1 MLFVLIM
8 LWSIAATLLF
18 GDRKSGSTR
27 WLGGV
32 AFCGGAG
39 ALAVVIG
46 DQLLPA
52 IGGAAGYWPETL
64 KTVRIAASLTSY
76 YGMPF
81 CYLLFALYYR
91 RILPAANYRW
101 LPYALF
107 IPVIFSIWYRP
118 VYSEATPIYF
128 HAVAMWVLPYVVI
141 GTVMVLTRREWS
153 VHSRRIHHITCLAVV
168 PAVLFSTL
176 MNYVLPSVGF
186 YQMWRFNVWA
196 IAFGFAIF
204 VLALF
209 NYGFMGI
216 RVLIHRRQI
225 DSTMRAVT
233 MGTSILNHAVKNDVG
248 KILLFSEQIK
258 SDAERRADAET
269 LADLAV
275 IESSARHIQEMIR
288 RVHRQTQELELRME
302 EVDAGEL
309 VAQLLAS
316 NEPAADAVGV
326 TMERRLQGDVD
337 VSPRS
342 EALPHSGVSLWCD
355 RAQLS
360 EAINNVVVNALE
372 AMPRGGR
379 LDVTLVADNKY
390 VEIKIVDTG
399 DGISKKN
406 LMLVTE
412 PFFTTKGGHMHNYGL
427 GLAYSYHITRRHG
440 GMLDITSVE
449 GEGTAVVFRLPRK
462 RQPQQQ

>member
-8 LWSIAATLLF
+8 LWSIAATLLIV
-18 GDRKSGSTR
+18 DRRSGSTR

-46 DQLLPA
+46 DQLLPSF
-52 IGGAAGYWPETL
+52 GSSGAPGYWLQTL
-64 KTVRIAASLTSY
+64 KTLRIAASLTSY

-91 RILPAANYRW
+91 RIMPAANYRW

-107 IPVIFSIWYRP
+107 IPVLFSLWYRP
-118 VYSEATPIYF
+118 EYSESTPIYF
-128 HAVAMWVLPYVVI
+128 HAVAMWVLPYVVV

-153 VHSRRIHHITCLAVV
+153 SHSRRIHHITCLAVV
-168 PAVLFSTL
+168 PAVLFSTM
-176 MNYVLPSVGF
+176 MNYVLPSIGL
-186 YQMWRFNVWA
+186 YQMWRFNIWA

-216 RVLIHRRQI
+216 RVLIHKRQI

-233 MGTSILNHAVKNDVG
+233 MGTSILHHAVKNDVG

-258 SDAERRADAET
+258 GDAERRGDSDMLADA
-269 LADLAV
+269 AV
-275 IESSARHIQEMIR
+275 IEASARHIQEMIS
-288 RVHRQTQELELRME
+288 RVHRQTQELELRIE
-302 EVDAGEL
+302 EVDAAEL
-309 VAQLLAS
+309 LRLLLKG
-316 NEPAADAVGV
+316 NEPAAEASGV
-326 TMERRLQGDVD
+326 TVERLLQY
-337 VSPRS
+337 
-342 EALPHSGVSLWCD
+342 EVSLWCD

-379 LDVTLVADNKY
+379 LEVTLEADSKYAEIKVAD
-390 VEIKIVDTG
+390 TG
-399 DGISKKN
+399 TGISKKN
-406 LMLVTE
+406 MPLVTE

-427 GLAYSYHITRRHG
+427 GLAYSYHVTRRHG
-440 GMLDITSVE
+440 GMLDVTSIE
-449 GEGTAVVFRLPRK
+449 GEGTTVVFRLPRT
-462 RQPQQQ
+462 RR